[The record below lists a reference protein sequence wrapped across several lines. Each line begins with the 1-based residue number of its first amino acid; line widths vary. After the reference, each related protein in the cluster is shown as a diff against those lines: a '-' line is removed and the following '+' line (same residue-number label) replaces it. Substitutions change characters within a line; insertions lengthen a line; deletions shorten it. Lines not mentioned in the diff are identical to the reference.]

1 MRTYLTIILLN
12 LSLGNILALSPESLY
27 KDAAKAFQNG
37 DYRKAASLYEQIM
50 SEHRVYAADVY
61 FNLGNAYYK
70 LNDYPSAILNYERAL
85 KEAPSSEDVMYN
97 LRMARTHLEDKIEPV
112 PQLFYIRWFR
122 GLRDAFHT
130 DVWAWLSILFLL
142 ASAILW
148 TLFLAGK
155 TVIFRKVGF
164 YGGLTLLLLCVF
176 SVYTAFHSWNEHF
189 RVKHAIVFSGSVS
202 VKSAPVNSSTGLFII
217 HAGTRIRQTDQIGEW
232 VRIRLE
238 DGKEGWIQITDL
250 EYI

>member
-1 MRTYLTIILLN
+1 MRTYLACILLS
-12 LSLGNILALSPESLY
+12 LSLGNLQALSPESLY
-27 KDAAKAFQNG
+27 KDAAKAYQDG
-37 DYRKAASLYEQIM
+37 DYRKSASLYEQIM
-50 SEHRVYAADVY
+50 GEHRVYAADVY

-85 KEAPSSEDVMYN
+85 KEAPSSDDVLYN
-97 LRMARTHLEDKIEPV
+97 LRLARTHLEDKIEPV

-130 DVWAWLSILFLL
+130 DVWAWFSILFLL
-142 ASAILW
+142 AAAVFCA
-148 TLFLAGK
+148 LFLAGK
-155 TVIFRKVGF
+155 SVILRKTGF
-164 YGGLTLLLLCVF
+164 YGSLAALLLCLF

-202 VKSAPVNSSTGLFII
+202 VKSAPVNSSSGLFII

-238 DGKEGWIQITDL
+238 DGKEGWMQQSDL